1 MPSWRRPRRR
11 LLDWLSNSR
20 KNSGSGVAV
29 VKRISETAVGGRVPY
44 FAAGCWLH
52 GLCRERRLNAS
63 FSLVGGVFWENR
75 ICWVVFN
82 DVGGFD

>member
-52 GLCRERRLNAS
+52 GLCREYRLDSTFA
-63 FSLVGGVFWENR
+63 LVVGAFWENGV
-75 ICWVVFN
+75 CWVVFN

>member
-20 KNSGSGVAV
+20 KNSGSGGRNSIRQLA
-29 VKRISETAVGGRVPY
+29 SAVGNRS
-44 FAAGCWLH
+44 WL
-52 GLCRERRLNAS
+52 LLVAPIAKKYRLNAS
-63 FSLVGGVFWENR
+63 FSLVGGAFWENGV
-75 ICWVVFN
+75 CWVVFN

>member
-20 KNSGSGVAV
+20 KNSGSGGAKRRSGAVFCFRLLVA
-29 VKRISETAVGGRVPY
+29 RVAP
-44 FAAGCWLH
+44 
-52 GLCRERRLNAS
+52 ERRLNAS
-63 FSLVGGVFWENR
+63 FPLVGCVFWENGV
-75 ICWVVFN
+75 CWVVFN